1 MWTKRTPAEIVEVR
15 RERRR
20 HSVKGAIFFGVLVTV
35 GTTLAFGGMEA
46 ARRGRF
52 FVPVDELLS
61 RLLMT
66 LIFGI
71 VAGLLDFGFRGKK
84 PTVVCPKCG
93 KADYAGDT
101 TQCSC
106 GGRLEDIEE
115 MKWV

>member
-15 RERRR
+15 RDRRR
-20 HSVKGAIFFGVLVTV
+20 HRVKGAIFFGVLVTL

-52 FVPVDELLS
+52 LVPFDELLR
-61 RLLMT
+61 RLSMT
-66 LIFGI
+66 LILGI
-71 VAGLLDFGFRGKK
+71 VAGLLEFRFRRKK

-101 TQCSC
+101 SQCSC
-106 GGRLEDIEE
+106 GGQLEDIEE